1 MTKKKYL
8 VTGGSGFIGSHIV
21 EQLIDENYEV
31 IIVDNQSNGRNPIIN
46 SKAKYH
52 DIDISCLSNIE
63 KIIDLLGE
71 CNGVFH
77 CAALI
82 DVQESIEKPIKYENN
97 NTMSTLNLLEA
108 TRKAKV
114 KNFVYSSSAA
124 VYGNSNKFPINEDC
138 DTGPISPYGAQKY
151 YGEVICKVYSE
162 LYGINTSCLRYFNVF
177 GERQKIAG
185 AYATVIGIFKHQ
197 ISKNKPLTIR
207 GDGNQKR
214 DFIYVKDIANANIK
228 AMTSEKSFDGEIFN
242 IGSGKSYSINE
253 IASFFGGEKV
263 FIDAVKE
270 PKESL
275 ANIQKSYN
283 LLNWKPSID
292 VKDWIK
298 SQLTNFSD

>member
-1 MTKKKYL
+1 MRKKKYL
-8 VTGGSGFIGSHIV
+8 VTGGSGFIGSHII
-21 EQLIDENYEV
+21 EKLIDENYEV
-31 IIVDNQSNGRNPIIN
+31 IVIDNQSNGRNPIIN
-46 SKAKYH
+46 SKAIYH

-63 KIIDLLGE
+63 KIIDLLRE

-82 DVQESIEKPIKYENN
+82 DVQESIDKPIKYENN

-138 DTGPISPYGAQKY
+138 DISPISPYGAQKY

-185 AYATVIGIFKHQ
+185 AYANVIGIFKHQ

-214 DFIYVKDIANANIK
+214 DFVYVKDIANANIK
-228 AMTSEKSFDGEIFN
+228 AMTSKKSFCGEIFN
-242 IGSGKSYSINE
+242 IGYGKSYSINE

-263 FIDAVKE
+263 FVDAVKE

-283 LLNWKPSID
+283 LLDWKPSID

>member
-207 GDGNQKR
+207 GDGNR
-214 DFIYVKDIANANIK
+214 I
-228 AMTSEKSFDGEIFN
+228 
-242 IGSGKSYSINE
+242 
-253 IASFFGGEKV
+253 
-263 FIDAVKE
+263 
-270 PKESL
+270 L
-275 ANIQKSYN
+275 
-283 LLNWKPSID
+283 
-292 VKDWIK
+292 
-298 SQLTNFSD
+298 